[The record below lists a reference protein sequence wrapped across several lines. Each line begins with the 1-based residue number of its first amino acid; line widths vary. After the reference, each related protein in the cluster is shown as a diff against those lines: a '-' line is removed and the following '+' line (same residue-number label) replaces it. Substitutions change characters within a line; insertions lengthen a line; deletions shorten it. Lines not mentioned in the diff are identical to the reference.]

1 MVWCADPLPAIL
13 NLKIAGEAVLGGK
26 LTACGHSV
34 YGSSLCYFQV
44 SPPRAPTQAAPAAAP
59 RSDCA
64 DARERGRVPCSG

>member
-1 MVWCADPLPAIL
+1 M

-44 SPPRAPTQAAPAAAP
+44 SAAEHRRSALLAA
-59 RSDCA
+59 SDG
-64 DARERGRVPCSG
+64 EHQ